1 MIAIVGM
8 AGRFPGARNVSEF
21 WRNLRDGV
29 ESIRSCSD
37 AELLAAGVTREELAS
52 PDYVKRAPVLDD
64 VPMFD
69 ASFFGLS
76 PRDASIMDPQHRHF
90 LECAWEALED
100 AGHPPQRF
108 DGSIGVFAGSGMNTY
123 LIHNLLANRRLVEST
138 GLFQLKQ
145 TGNDK
150 DVLATR
156 VSYQFDLRGPSINVQ
171 TACSTSLVAVHLACQ
186 SLLNYECDLALA
198 GGVTI
203 EIPHGQGYIYREGEI
218 LSRDGHCRAF
228 DAASSGTV
236 FGSGLGIVVLRRL
249 EDALEDRDYIR
260 AAILGSAINN
270 DGALKV
276 GYLAPSVEGQSEVI
290 AEALDFAGIDAADI
304 SYVETHGTGTAVGD
318 PIEVRAL
325 TQAFRKFTARS
336 GYCGIGSL
344 KTNIGHLDAAAGV
357 SGLIKTVLA
366 LEHGQIPA
374 SLHFQNLNPHI
385 ELNGSPFFVNSQLKD
400 WPSTEPPKRAGV
412 TSLGIGGTNAYVVLE
427 EAPRP
432 AKAQSTKPY
441 QLLVASAKTDS
452 AVDRM
457 FANLATHVQ
466 THPELS
472 LADVA
477 FTSQVGRHAFS
488 HRRALVVEN
497 TREAVSAFAEGER
510 KSFASGVAAATP
522 PGVVF
527 MFSGQ
532 GSQYVNM
539 GRDLYEN
546 EPVFREALDRCAQE
560 FMQPLGLDL
569 RHALYPSE
577 EEKDGAS
584 ERLNQ
589 TWLTQPAL
597 FSIEYALARW
607 WMSLG
612 IEPEAMVG
620 HSIGEYVAACLAGV
634 FSLEDALAISAFRGR
649 LMYDLPSGS
658 MLAVPLAP
666 SDLRLSGALSLA
678 AINNPDLCVVSGP
691 TPEIAALEES
701 LAKQSVSCR
710 RLFTSHAF
718 HSEMMDPILGTFE
731 ARLRSIGFKPPS
743 IPYLSN
749 VSGTWI
755 KPEEATDP
763 GYWVR
768 HLRHTVRFSDSL
780 AELFRKPGRIL
791 IEVGPGNALTS
802 LARQQPGAT
811 AKAFQSLPHPRE
823 NITGLRCALQTL
835 GHAWAS
841 GASVDWTKLNPS
853 GSVHRVPL
861 PTYPFEHKKCWI
873 EPDKVQFA
881 ATPSQLPAPEDD
893 RGLSFYR
900 RVWKPAP
907 ATPTSTGTAG
917 GWIIFNDSLGLG
929 DQIAAQLRA
938 NKQDVILVA
947 AGSDYKRSKKDRYT
961 IKPNV
966 REDYDNL
973 IANCIQSGNSPRRIL
988 HLWSVEDAELPLAET
1003 MDRSFYSPLYLA
1015 QALANQD
1022 IAGVDIA
1029 LVSNRLQ
1036 QVSEEPVR
1044 NPARAM
1050 LLGPARV
1057 IPKELSEITCRSID
1071 VDLESN
1077 KASECA
1083 AQIVTEMASTGN
1095 DGTVAFRGGERFVE
1109 TFDLFDLSAA
1119 PERRRLQ
1126 PRGVYLITGGLGGV
1140 GLVVAEHLAREYNAR
1155 LVLVSRSALPLEA
1168 DWEAALNDP
1177 HQTGAD
1183 KQRIR
1188 KLVDIR
1194 SKAGGLLVTQGDVT
1208 NLDQMR
1214 EIVALAR
1221 QHFGTIDGV
1230 FHAAGILDDGPLMLK
1245 AAESAA
1251 KVIDPKVRGTLV
1263 LEEALHDTQLSC
1275 FVLFSSVSSVF
1286 PPAGQVDYA
1295 AANAFLDAFALSRK
1309 DPVIVINWGAW
1320 REVGMAARSAS
1331 PHPLLDERLLA
1342 TPQEIVYSSQFSQQ
1356 QHWLLSEHRLK
1367 NGKALIP
1374 GTGYMEMA
1382 AAAFARGSDHGPI
1395 EFQDV
1400 YFLAPLTFDASESR
1414 EVRVQ
1419 LRREEEARPEKG
1431 GFCFS
1436 VFARAGEWVEHSTG
1450 HVGPCLARPALQID
1464 GTAIAARCL
1473 EREVV
1478 FNGQYRTKQERHL
1491 DFGPRWHCLKRLRIG
1506 NYEGLAELALDD
1518 QFSADSSTYRMHPA
1532 LLDMATGCS
1541 LYLTDGYES
1550 SDDLYL
1556 PFSYKK
1562 LCVYR
1567 PLPVSFFS
1575 HIRARREN
1583 VLHGEVETFDIT
1595 LFDRQDQVLAE
1606 IEGFAM
1612 RRIADPAKV
1621 PEENTPVR
1629 DAALPGG
1636 EQAIES
1642 FDLSGIPSLDGARAL
1657 TRILLART
1665 PLAVV
1670 VVSQLLEELDNRSVT
1685 PSPRAI
1691 DTAPPSAA
1699 PTTGDVEGT
1708 LAGWWQDLL
1717 GVDQVGLDDDFFALG
1732 GHSLVGV
1739 RLFAKIKKTYQ
1750 VDLELAVLFEA
1761 RTMRQLAHA
1770 IRKAQQ
1776 PDDAEQRAWSQNR
1789 SAPIVRSAIGAPV
1802 PSFGQ
1807 ERLWLLEQI
1816 DRGTAQYNISF
1827 ALSLEGT
1834 LDFAALKSALSAVVQ
1849 RHETLRTRYIHAEGQ
1864 LQLEISAALEVSLP
1878 VTDFSGMEQGRR
1890 EYLLSAALH
1899 AEANRPIV
1907 PDRDP
1912 VIRAAFYRMDEC
1924 EHVLQ
1929 LTIHHIAS
1937 DGWSMGVLFRDFA
1950 AFYAAGL
1957 AGAVAQL
1964 PELPIAYSDYARW
1977 QREQFAGPEGER
1989 LISYWKD
1996 QVKGSSF
2003 TLQLPTDRPRP
2014 AQQTFRGAFRQ
2025 YWLSTELATA
2035 IREFCLGE
2043 KVTPF
2048 MVALAAL
2055 YAVLAR
2061 YSGQDDILIGS
2072 PIAAR
2077 TRSETQD
2084 LVGFFTN
2091 TVVLRGK
2098 LDGDPTFHELVQ
2110 RVRQTALEAYA
2121 HQDLPL
2127 EMLIDKIRPEPDL
2140 SRSALFQVMLIFQNW
2155 ALPGLELRGLE
2166 GSAQIVRTDTSKFDF
2181 TIELRSVGEAIEG
2194 VIEYN
2199 TDLFDA
2205 DTIDRLWGHLTT
2217 YLHRAI
2223 AAPEQKAATISL
2235 LTSRE
2240 RQQMLVEWNA
2250 TGASYPRDVGLH
2262 ELIEAQVEQTPDAEA
2277 VRFGNRSLSY
2287 RELNARANQVANYL
2301 LKRGVGRDV
2310 LVGVCAER
2318 SIEMVVSLLASL
2330 KAGGAYLPVDPEYPT
2345 ERLRV
2350 ILEEANP
2357 PVVLTQSHLLNLIPA
2372 TGADYLCLDS
2382 HWEEVGGES
2391 TSNLGV
2397 EVGGKDVAYAI
2408 FTSGSTGKPK
2418 GVLNTHE
2425 GIVNRLLWMQ
2435 DAYLLQQGD
2444 RVLQKTPFS
2453 FDVSVWEF
2461 FWPLLTGATL
2471 VVAGP
2476 GGHRDPTYLVKLIQ
2490 QERITTMHFVPSML
2504 QTFLEAH
2511 GVEGCKSLKKVF
2523 CSGEALP
2530 YEVQQRFFERLQAE
2544 LHNLYGPTEAA
2555 VDVTYWACKKDYS
2568 NRIVPIGRPIAN
2580 TQIVILDGSGQPVPI
2595 GVAGE
2600 LHIGGVNLAR
2610 GYLHQPDLTA
2620 EKFVPNPFAE
2630 LGTDR
2635 LYRTGDLAR
2644 FLPDGNV
2651 EYLGRTDNQVKI
2663 RGYRIELGEIEAA
2676 LEEQPEIKQAV
2687 VIARE
2692 DRPGDKRLVA
2702 YLVAAASAVPAALE
2716 LRTRLK
2722 RRLPDYMA
2730 PTAYVFLNQIPISTN
2745 GKIDRKA
2752 LPLPAETQALQA
2764 DTYIA
2769 PQSHLEKMLV
2779 EIWAEVLGV
2788 QQVGLD
2794 DDFFDLGGHSLVGVR
2809 LFAKIKR
2816 AYQVDLELAVL
2827 FEARTVRRLADVI
2840 RKAQQLASAE
2850 QKTWSTLV
2858 PIQPNGSRIPFF
2870 CVHGVGG
2877 GVLNYEAIAKALG
2890 PDQPFYAF
2898 RSLLL
2903 TLEDIRETTIEELAS
2918 VYIKEM
2924 RSFFPQGPYLI
2935 GGGSFGGIV
2944 AFEMAQ
2950 QLYAQGAEPAL
2961 LVLFDTS
2968 APGSVQRVRTT
2979 EKLRGFWQRLRDQGV
2994 PYLVRK
3000 VILKGDDWRERL
3012 VKRSRDVASYY
3023 HRLAGSDLPV
3033 RLRYHQVQEAHS
3045 RTMARYKIQRYP
3057 GKITLM
3063 RAIERGYLGM
3073 ELLGTRED
3081 PRLGWVAL
3089 AGGGLEI
3096 HDVPGE
3102 HGNVLNEPHVRT
3114 VAEELETILSRP
3126 ETIVPQQQ
3134 PVA

>member
-1 MIAIVGM
+1 M
-8 AGRFPGARNVSEF
+8 AGRFPGASNISEF

-29 ESIRSCSD
+29 ESIRSLSD
-37 AELLAAGVTREELAS
+37 AELLAAGVSPEELAS
-52 PDYVKRAPVLDD
+52 PDYVKRASVLDD

-100 AGHPPQRF
+100 AGHPPQSF

-123 LIHNLLANRRLVEST
+123 LIYNLLANRRLLGST

-156 VSYQFDLRGPSINVQ
+156 VSYQLDLRGPSINVQ

-186 SLLNYECDLALA
+186 SLLNCECDLALA

-218 LSRDGHCRAF
+218 LSRDGHCRSF
-228 DAASSGTV
+228 DATSSGTV

-249 EDALEDRDYIR
+249 EDALADRDNIR
-260 AAILGSAINN
+260 AVILGSAINN
-270 DGALKV
+270 DGARKV
-276 GYLAPSVEGQSEVI
+276 GYLAPSVEGQTEVI
-290 AEALDFAGIDAADI
+290 AEALNFAGIDAADI
-304 SYVETHGTGTAVGD
+304 SYVETHGTGTVVGD

-325 TQAFRKFTARS
+325 TQAFRKSTARS

-344 KTNIGHLDAAAGV
+344 KTNVGHLDAAAGV
-357 SGLIKTVLA
+357 AGLMKTVLT
-366 LEHGQIPA
+366 LEHRQMPA
-374 SLHFQNLNPHI
+374 SLHFQNLNPHV
-385 ELNGSPFFVNSQLKD
+385 ELNGSPFFVNGQLSD
-400 WPSTEPPKRAGV
+400 WPSAGSPRRAGV
-412 TSLGIGGTNAYVVLE
+412 TSLGIGGTNAHVVLE
-427 EAPRP
+427 EAPAPVESQR
-432 AKAQSTKPY
+432 TKPY
-441 QLLVASAKTDS
+441 QLLVVSAKTDG
-452 AVDRM
+452 AVER
-457 FANLATHVQ
+457 ALTNLATHVHA
-466 THPELS
+466 HPEQR

-477 FTSQVGRHAFS
+477 FTCQIGRHAFS
-488 HRRALVVEN
+488 HRRALVVED
-497 TREAVSAFAEGER
+497 TREAASAIAEGER
-510 KSFASGVAAATP
+510 KFFASGLASKTAP
-522 PGVVF
+522 SVVF

-539 GRDLYEN
+539 GRNLYEN
-546 EPVFREALDRCAQE
+546 ETIFHETLDFCAQQLME
-560 FMQPLGLDL
+560 PLALDL
-569 RHALYPSE
+569 RQALYPPE
-577 EEKDGAS
+577 EEKDAAA
-584 ERLNQ
+584 ETLNQ

-612 IEPEAMVG
+612 VEPAAMVG

-634 FSLEDALAISAFRGR
+634 VSLEDALAIAAFRGR

-658 MLAVPLAP
+658 MLAVPLAS
-666 SDLRLSGALSLA
+666 SDLHLNGTLCLA
-678 AINNPDLCVVSGP
+678 AVNNPSLCVVSGP

-710 RLFTSHAF
+710 RLLTSHAF
-718 HSEMMDPILGTFE
+718 HSEMMDPILGAFE
-731 ARLRSIGFKPPS
+731 GRLQSVELKPPHIS
-743 IPYLSN
+743 YLSN

-763 GYWVR
+763 NYWAR
-768 HLRHTVRFSDSL
+768 HLRKTVRFSDCL
-780 AELFRKPGRIL
+780 AELFREPGRIL
-791 IEVGPGNALTS
+791 IEAGPGNALTF
-802 LARQQPGAT
+802 LAGQQAGPT

-823 NITGLRCALQTL
+823 ATTDLRCALHTL
-835 GHAWAS
+835 GQAWAS
-841 GASVDWTKLNPS
+841 GVSVDWPKLHPS

-861 PTYPFEHKKCWI
+861 PTYPFEHSKYWI

-881 ATPSQLPAPEDD
+881 ATPSHSSLPEDD
-893 RGLSFYR
+893 KDLSFYR
-900 RVWKPAP
+900 RGWRPAP
-907 ATPTSTGTAG
+907 VTPASTGSAG
-917 GWIIFNDSLGLG
+917 AWIVFNDSLGLG
-929 DQIAAQLRA
+929 DQIAAELRA
-938 NKQDVILVA
+938 NKQDVILVT
-947 AGSDYKRSKKDRYT
+947 AGSSYQRSEKDRYS
-961 IKPNV
+961 IRPDV
-966 REDYDNL
+966 RDDYDAL
-973 IANCIQSGNSPRRIL
+973 IADNIKSGYSPMKIL
-988 HLWSVEDAELPLAET
+988 HLWSVEGAELPLAET
-1003 MDRSFYSPLYLA
+1003 MGRSFYSPLYLA

-1022 IAGVDIA
+1022 IADIDIA
-1029 LVSNRLQ
+1029 LVSNRMQ

-1044 NPARAM
+1044 NPVRAV

-1057 IPKELSEITCRSID
+1057 IPKELPGITCRSID
-1071 VDLESN
+1071 VDLESS
-1077 KASECA
+1077 KATACV
-1083 AQIVTEMASTGN
+1083 AQIVAEMASIRDN
-1095 DGTVAFRGGERFVE
+1095 ATVAFRGGERFVE
-1109 TFDLFDLSAA
+1109 TLDPLNLPAA

-1126 PRGVYLITGGLGGV
+1126 PRGVYLITGGLGGI
-1140 GLVVAEHLAREYNAR
+1140 GLVVAEHLAREFNAR
-1155 LVLVSRSALPLEA
+1155 LVLVTRSMLPPEA
-1168 DWEAALNDP
+1168 EWEATLNDP
-1177 HQTGAD
+1177 HQTEAN
-1183 KQRIR
+1183 KQKIR
-1188 KLVDIR
+1188 KLLEIR
-1194 SKAGGLLVTQGDVT
+1194 AIAGGLLVAQGDVT
-1208 NLDQMR
+1208 NLDQMSD
-1214 EIVALAR
+1214 IVGLAR
-1221 QHFGTIDGV
+1221 QRYGKIDGV

-1245 AAESAA
+1245 TAESAA
-1251 KVIDPKVRGTLV
+1251 KVLDPKVRGTLV
-1263 LEEALHDTQLSC
+1263 LEEALRDAPLSC
-1275 FVLFSSVSSVF
+1275 FVLFSSISSIF

-1295 AANAFLDAFALSRK
+1295 AANAFLDAFALSRN
-1309 DPVIVINWGAW
+1309 DPVTVINWDAW

-1342 TPQEIVYSSQFSQQ
+1342 TPQEIVYSSPFSQQ
-1356 QHWLLSEHRLK
+1356 QQPLLSEHRLK
-1367 NGKALIP
+1367 TGKALVP
-1374 GTGYMEMA
+1374 GTGYLEMA
-1382 AAAFARGSDHGPI
+1382 AAAFVRGSVPGPI

-1400 YFLAPLTFDASESR
+1400 FFLAPLIFDDSEAR
-1414 EVRVQ
+1414 EVRVW
-1419 LRREEEARPEKG
+1419 LKREQEAGPEKG
-1431 GFCFS
+1431 GFRFS
-1436 VFARAGEWVEHSTG
+1436 IFARGSECVEHSTG
-1450 HVGPCLARPALQID
+1450 RIKPCLARPASMIN
-1464 GTAIAARCL
+1464 GTTIATRCH

-1478 FNGQYRTKQERHL
+1478 FDEQHRTRQERYL
-1491 DFGPRWHCLKRLRIG
+1491 DFGPRWRSLKRLRIG
-1506 NYEGLAELALDD
+1506 KHEGLAELALDD
-1518 QFSADSSTYRMHPA
+1518 RFSADSSMYHMHPA
-1532 LLDMATGCS
+1532 LLDLATGCS

-1562 LCVYR
+1562 LCIYR
-1567 PLPVSFFS
+1567 PLPIRLFS

-1583 VLHGEVETFDIT
+1583 LLHGEVETFDIT
-1595 LFDRQDQVLAE
+1595 LFDENDQVLAE

-1612 RRIADPAKV
+1612 RRIADPAKAT
-1621 PEENTPVR
+1621 EENAPAR
-1629 DAALPGG
+1629 NAAHPDGD
-1636 EQAIES
+1636 QPIDF
-1642 FDLSGIPSLDGARAL
+1642 FDPSGILPLDGARAL

-1670 VVSQLLEELDNRSVT
+1670 AVSQPLEELDNRNVT

-1691 DTAPPSAA
+1691 DTAPNAA
-1699 PTTGDVEGT
+1699 LGSMDLEGT
-1708 LAGWWQDLL
+1708 LAIWWQELL
-1717 GVDQVGLDDDFFALG
+1717 GVEQVGLDDDFFGLG

-1739 RLFAKIKKTYQ
+1739 RLFAKIKKTYR
-1750 VDLELAVLFEA
+1750 VDLELAVLFEG
-1761 RTMRQLAHA
+1761 RTVRQLADA
-1770 IRKAQQ
+1770 IHKAQQ
-1776 PDDAEQRAWSQNR
+1776 PDTAEQGTWSQNR
-1789 SAPIVRSAIGAPV
+1789 IVPIAHSTTEAPV

-1816 DRGTAQYNISF
+1816 DSGTAQYNISF
-1827 ALSLEGT
+1827 TLTLEGT

-1849 RHETLRTRYIHAEGQ
+1849 RHETLRTRYTHAEGE
-1864 LQLEISAALEVSLP
+1864 LQLEIPAALEVSLP
-1878 VTDFSGMEQGRR
+1878 VTDFSGIEQGRQ
-1890 EYLLSAALH
+1890 EDLLSAALR

-1907 PDRDP
+1907 LDSDP
-1912 VIRAAFYRMDEC
+1912 VIRAAFYRMDERKQ
-1924 EHVLQ
+1924 VLQ
-1929 LTIHHIAS
+1929 LTVHHVAS

-1950 AFYAAGL
+1950 AFYNAGIT
-1957 AGAVAQL
+1957 GAVAQL

-1977 QREQFAGPEGER
+1977 QREQFAGAEGER
-1989 LISYWKD
+1989 LISYWED
-1996 QVKGSSF
+1996 HVKGSSF
-2003 TLQLPTDRPRP
+2003 ALQLPTDRPRP
-2014 AQQTFRGAFRQ
+2014 ARQTFCGTSRQ
-2025 YWLSTELATA
+2025 YWLSTELTA
-2035 IREFCLGE
+2035 AIHEFCLRE

-2077 TRSETQD
+2077 SQSETQD

-2110 RVRQTALEAYA
+2110 RVRQIALDAYA

-2127 EMLIDKIRPEPDL
+2127 ELLIDKIRPEPDL

-2155 ALPGLELRGLE
+2155 ALPRLELHGLE
-2166 GSAQIVRTDTSKFDF
+2166 GSAQIARTDTSKFDF

-2205 DTIDRLWGHLTT
+2205 GTIDRLWGHLAA

-2223 AAPEQKAATISL
+2223 AAPEQRAATISL

-2250 TGASYPRDVGLH
+2250 TGTSYPRDVGLH
-2262 ELIEAQVEQTPDAEA
+2262 ELIEAQVERTPNAEA

-2301 LKRGVGRDV
+2301 RKREVGRDV

-2318 SIEMVVSLLASL
+2318 SIEMIVCLLASL

-2345 ERLRV
+2345 ERMRV
-2350 ILEEANP
+2350 ILEEADP
-2357 PVVLTQSHLLNLIPA
+2357 PVVLTQSHLLNLLPA
-2372 TGADYLCLDS
+2372 TGADTLCLDS
-2382 HWEEVGGES
+2382 SWEKVSGES

-2397 EVGGKDVAYAI
+2397 EVGGKDIAYAI

-2418 GVLNTHE
+2418 GVLNTHM
-2425 GIVNRLLWMQ
+2425 GLVNRLLWMQ
-2435 DAYLLQQGD
+2435 DAYLLKQGD

-2471 VVAGP
+2471 VVAKP
-2476 GGHRDPTYLVKLIQ
+2476 GGHRDPSYLVNLIQ
-2490 QERITTMHFVPSML
+2490 QERITTTHFVPSML
-2504 QTFLEAH
+2504 QTFLEAQ
-2511 GVEGCKSLKKVF
+2511 GVEECRSLKKVF
-2523 CSGEALP
+2523 CSGEALL
-2530 YEVQQRFFERLQAE
+2530 YEVQQRFFDRLHAD

-2555 VDVTYWACKKDYS
+2555 VDVTYWACKKNYG

-2580 TQIVILDGSGQPVPI
+2580 TQIVILDGSCQPVPI

-2610 GYLHQPDLTA
+2610 GYLHRPDLTA
-2620 EKFVPNPFAE
+2620 EKFVPNPFSE
-2630 LGTDR
+2630 LDTDR

-2651 EYLGRTDNQVKI
+2651 EFLGRNDNQVKI

-2676 LEEQPEIKQAV
+2676 LEEQSEIKQAV

-2692 DRPGDKRLVA
+2692 DKRGDKQLVA
-2702 YLVAAASAVPAALE
+2702 YLVAAGSTVPTTLE

-2722 RRLPDYMA
+2722 RQLPDYMA
-2730 PTAYVFLNQIPISTN
+2730 PTAYVFLNQIPISSN

-2769 PQSHLEKMLV
+2769 PRSHLEKMLV
-2779 EIWAEVLGV
+2779 GIWAEVLGV
-2788 QQVGLD
+2788 RQVGLD

-2809 LFAKIKR
+2809 LLAKIKKT
-2816 AYQVDLELAVL
+2816 YQVNLELAVL
-2827 FEARTVRRLADVI
+2827 FEARTVRQLADVI
-2840 RKAQQLASAE
+2840 RKLKQPTGAE
-2850 QKTWSTLV
+2850 YTLV

-2877 GVLNYEAIAKALG
+2877 GVLNYQAISKALG

-2903 TLEDIRETTIEELAS
+2903 TWEKTRETTIEELAS

-2924 RSFFPQGPYLI
+2924 RSLLPQGPYLI

-2968 APGSVQRVRTT
+2968 APGSVQRVGTT
-2979 EKLRGFWQRLRDQGV
+2979 EKLRGFWQRLREQGV

-3000 VILKGDDWRERL
+3000 VVLKGDDWRQRF
-3012 VKRSRDVASYY
+3012 VKRSRDVASYCY
-3023 HRLAGSDLPV
+3023 RLAGSDLPV
-3033 RLRYHQVQEAHS
+3033 RLRYYQVQEAHS
-3045 RTMARYKIQRYP
+3045 RAMARYNIQRYP

-3063 RAIERGYLGM
+3063 RAVERGYQGM

-3081 PRLGWVAL
+3081 PRLGWVSL

-3126 ETIVPQQQ
+3126 ETMVPQQQ